1 MLRNSENLG
10 LRQRPG
16 DEGAAGGQGLEG
28 GGALAETPDLPEG
41 AGEAPALA
49 PGLGAQRQDQNDP
62 GLQPLSYI

>member
-10 LRQRPG
+10 LWQRPG

-28 GGALAETPDLPEG
+28 GGALAETPDFPEG
-41 AGEAPALA
+41 AEAPALG
-49 PGLGAQRQDQNDP
+49 PGLGAQREDQNDP